1 MSYTN
6 SQMYKQLFTKFQP
19 YFTIHLVIIIRILY
33 QNHCVDR
40 YIIRIRC
47 YQLSFLILYFLY
59 FYFAF
64 HDVCHNSIGLYFFHI
79 HIDMVCD
86 IVMIYTFYFLK
97 NIELLWN
104 HQYKNKSSRKIHQS
118 FGFLQSVLEYAHLCK
133 SLCKSVFLKE
143 I

>member
-1 MSYTN
+1 
-6 SQMYKQLFTKFQP
+6 
-19 YFTIHLVIIIRILY
+19 
-33 QNHCVDR
+33 
-40 YIIRIRC
+40 
-47 YQLSFLILYFLY
+47 
-59 FYFAF
+59 
-64 HDVCHNSIGLYFFHI
+64 
-79 HIDMVCD
+79 MVCD
-86 IVMIYTFYFLK
+86 IVIIYTFYFLK